1 MNRYIHTSVLCCAMV
16 VALAACG
23 TDTDDSS
30 ATASGTDPNETQ
42 TPSGNAGDDTPGLI
56 AGTFTGMNLAP
67 GTKLAVLWL
76 VSSSNPDYDYKL
88 GEGAIDADGSYLITL
103 PETLPVEAIND
114 WGIGVGLPIIL
125 AENATLPDGIVSGD
139 DFERLV
145 VGFSP
150 RHSIIWRETNVD
162 ADRAPWGGVFEEVTV
177 VLGVWNRT
185 KASTDMSQWIVPTL
199 SISRDSMTITTSV
212 IGASNPWYFAW
223 TTV

>member
-1 MNRYIHTSVLCCAMV
+1 MV

-114 WGIGVGLPIIL
+114 WGIGVGLPLVL

-145 VGFSP
+145 VGFFSSTLHYLA
-150 RHSIIWRETNVD
+150 RNECGCRSCALGR
-162 ADRAPWGGVFEEVTV
+162 VFEEGYSCARC
-177 VLGVWNRT
+177 LEQDEGFDGYEPMDCADPIDFKGFDDDYDFCNWS
-185 KASTDMSQWIVPTL
+185 K
-199 SISRDSMTITTSV
+199 
-212 IGASNPWYFAW
+212 
-223 TTV
+223 

>member
-1 MNRYIHTSVLCCAMV
+1 MNRTIHTRVFCYAMV
-16 VALAACG
+16 VALTACG

-30 ATASGTDPNETQ
+30 AAASGTDPNATQ
-42 TPSGNAGDDTPGLI
+42 TPSGSTGDDTPGII

-88 GEGAIDADGSYLITL
+88 GEGATDVNGSFLLTL

-114 WGIGVGLPIIL
+114 WGIGVGLPLVL

-145 VGFSP
+145 AGFSP
-150 RHSIIWRETNVD
+150 RHAIIWRETNVD
-162 ADRAPWGGVFEEVTV
+162 ADRAPWGGVFEEGYSCARC
-177 VLGVWNRT
+177 LEQDEGFDGYEPMDC
-185 KASTDMSQWIVPTL
+185 AD
-199 SISRDSMTITTSV
+199 SIDFKGLYDDYDFCNWSK
-212 IGASNPWYFAW
+212 
-223 TTV
+223 